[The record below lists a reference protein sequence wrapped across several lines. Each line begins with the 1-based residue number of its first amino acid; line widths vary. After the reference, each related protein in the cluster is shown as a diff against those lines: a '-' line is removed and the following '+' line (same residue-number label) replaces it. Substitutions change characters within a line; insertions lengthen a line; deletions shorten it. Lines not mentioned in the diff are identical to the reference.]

1 MEAVAHSE
9 LAKLS
14 LDLKV
19 LNAKPL
25 WERTTRMGPGSPA
38 VPAIWRYRDMRP
50 QLLRAVELIT
60 ARKQNAESSCWRT
73 LDCPV
78 AATSLTRSIAGFR

>member
-14 LDLKV
+14 LDLKA

-25 WERTTRMGPGSPA
+25 WERTTGGDDEDDSEGSGDQAWARNPTA
-38 VPAIWRYRDMRP
+38 ARRDSEPDRECRRQPDGLRRGMHLATVPSAPR
-50 QLLRAVELIT
+50 V
-60 ARKQNAESSCWRT
+60 
-73 LDCPV
+73 
-78 AATSLTRSIAGFR
+78 